1 VLLRVISL
9 FTPASRR
16 FSGTDWIGQHSMAE
30 EVIGTVKEVLKGII
44 ENVNAPKNES
54 APGEKKPSTPEGMAV
69 AYSSLVV
76 MAMLPIIFGSIR
88 SVKLHK
94 LKKVCGA
101 DSARKLH

>member
-1 VLLRVISL
+1 
-9 FTPASRR
+9 
-16 FSGTDWIGQHSMAE
+16 MAE

-94 LKKVCGA
+94 LKKVCEA